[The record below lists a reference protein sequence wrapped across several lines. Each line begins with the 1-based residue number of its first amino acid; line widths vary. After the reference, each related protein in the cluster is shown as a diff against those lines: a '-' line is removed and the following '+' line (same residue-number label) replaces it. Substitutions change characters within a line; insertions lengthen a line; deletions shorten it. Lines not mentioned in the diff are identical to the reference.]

1 MTDIGIPPRSK
12 QDWDVPVA
20 RLEADVKALVAR
32 QRAHEV
38 LEAALAKATGES
50 DRIVYAG
57 DLFLI
62 AHPEACSCAADYP
75 DWSAAMDARIATEQ
89 RTRGG
94 AS

>member
-20 RLEADVKALVAR
+20 DVEAR
-32 QRAHEV
+32 CQV
-38 LEAALAKATGES
+38 LRDAFKATHSPS
-50 DRIVYAG
+50 DQIAYAG

-62 AHPEACSCAADYP
+62 AHPEACTTDASYP
-75 DWSAAMDARIATEQ
+75 GWAKRLAELIAKSDSTRTE